1 MKTVLRAGSV
11 LMLCGWVFGTVSAGS
26 LSDLNR
32 EQFDQKFEV
41 KETTPESPFVPKSVA
56 KEELLVQD
64 LQLNGVA
71 LGQSTGYALI
81 SGHVVRM
88 GDRLAGYRVRYIGDD
103 QVVLQR
109 LDEQVVLRM
118 QGGL

>member
-1 MKTVLRAGSV
+1 MLWCTVAG
-11 LMLCGWVFGTVSAGS
+11 GAQAGS

-71 LGQSTGYALI
+71 LGMSTGYALI